1 MVWPCEWPFFISA
14 EESPRE
20 NGLRYDSSG
29 ERRLPAC
36 SVRQPAERICA
47 EFNQDNPEIFAAGCR
62 ELQASSLC
70 SPEMSTTIIR
80 SGRVIDP
87 ANKRDEIV
95 DLVIVDGK
103 IAKRSEVRGEKSE
116 AEEIDASNLI
126 VCPGLI
132 DMHVHLR
139 EPGFA
144 HKETIESGARAAA
157 AGGFTTIVCMPNT
170 SPPADDPAAIAWIND
185 RAAETACVNV
195 LATGAI
201 SKNLAGE
208 ELAPIGSLAQAGVV
222 AITDDGHCVQNHE
235 LMRRAVEYARMVEL
249 PVLDHCQDYNL
260 VGNGLV
266 HEGYWST
273 LLGLPGWPAAGE
285 EAIVMRN
292 ILLAE
297 LCDHHIHC
305 QHVSAAGSVR
315 LIREARARGV
325 KISGEVCPH
334 HIALTDEA
342 IQNFDTNYKMNPPLR
357 SQKDVDALL
366 EGIADGTLSIL
377 ASDHAPHAKFEK
389 EVEFDAAPF
398 GIVGL
403 ETELGL
409 FIDLLFHKKKT
420 IELPRLV
427 EMFTVEPARLLKLEA
442 GTLSAGAPADITLID
457 PKLEWTVKIDNFQ
470 SASRNTPFDGWKLKG
485 RAVRT
490 IVSGETVWK
499 L

>member
-1 MVWPCEWPFFISA
+1 MNSA
-14 EESPRE
+14 
-20 NGLRYDSSG
+20 
-29 ERRLPAC
+29 
-36 SVRQPAERICA
+36 
-47 EFNQDNPEIFAAGCR
+47 
-62 ELQASSLC
+62 
-70 SPEMSTTIIR
+70 TIIR
-80 SGRVIDP
+80 NGRVIDP
-87 ANKRDEIV
+87 ANKRDEIA
-95 DLVIVDGK
+95 DLLIVDGK
-103 IAKRSEVRGEKSE
+103 VAPVSQLSTLNTQPD
-116 AEEIDASNLI
+116 EIDARNLI

-139 EPGFA
+139 EPGFG

-157 AGGFTTIVCMPNT
+157 AGGFTTVVCMPNT
-170 SPPADDPAAIAWIND
+170 SPVADNPSTIAWIKD
-185 RAAETACVNV
+185 RAAAVACVNV
-195 LATGAI
+195 LPAGAI

-208 ELAPIGSLAQAGVV
+208 ELAPIGSLAQTGVV

-235 LMRRAVEYARMVEL
+235 VMRRALEYARMVDV

-260 VGNGLV
+260 VGNGVV
-266 HEGYWST
+266 HEGYWSI
-273 LLGLPGWPAAGE
+273 LLGLPGWPASGE

-305 QHVSAAGSVR
+305 QHLSTAGSVR
-315 LIREARARGV
+315 LLREARARGV
-325 KISGEVCPH
+325 KISGEACPH

-357 SQKDVDALL
+357 SQADVDALL

-377 ASDHAPHAKFEK
+377 CSDHAPHADFEK

-409 FIDLLFHKKKT
+409 FLDLLVHKLRKIDIVRL
-420 IELPRLV
+420 IE
-427 EMFTVEPARLLKLEA
+427 MYTDEPARLLKIDA
-442 GTLSAGAPADITLID
+442 GGLSPGATADVTVID
-457 PKLEWTVKIDNFQ
+457 PDLEWTVRVDKFE
-470 SASRNTPFDGWKLKG
+470 SASRNSPFDGWKLKG

-490 IVSGETVWK
+490 IVGGKTVWK

>member
-1 MVWPCEWPFFISA
+1 MSA
-14 EESPRE
+14 
-20 NGLRYDSSG
+20 
-29 ERRLPAC
+29 
-36 SVRQPAERICA
+36 I
-47 EFNQDNPEIFAAGCR
+47 
-62 ELQASSLC
+62 
-70 SPEMSTTIIR
+70 IIR
-80 SGRVIDP
+80 GGRIIDP
-87 ANKRDEIV
+87 ANKRDEIA
-95 DLVIVDGK
+95 DLYIVDGK
-103 IAKRSEVRGEKSE
+103 IVGSKSE
-116 AEEIDASNLI
+116 IREEFTRRGGKSEIEEIDARGLI
-126 VCPGLI
+126 VAPGLI
-132 DMHVHLR
+132 DIHVHLR
-139 EPGFA
+139 EPGFG
-144 HKETIESGARAAA
+144 HKETIESGGRAAA

-170 SPPADDPAAIAWIND
+170 SPTADNPSTIAWIKD
-185 RAAETACVNV
+185 CAAAVACVNV
-195 LATGAI
+195 LPTGAI

-235 LMRRAVEYARMVEL
+235 VMRRAVEYARMVDL

-260 VGNGLV
+260 VGAGVV

-285 EAIVMRN
+285 EAMVMRN
-292 ILLAE
+292 VSLAE

-305 QHVSAAGSVR
+305 QHVTTIGSVR
-315 LIREARARGV
+315 LLREARARGV

-342 IQNFDTNYKMNPPLR
+342 IQDFDTKCKMNPPLR
-357 SQKDVDALL
+357 SQADVNALM

-377 ASDHAPHAKFEK
+377 ASDHAPHADFEK

-409 FIDLLFHKKKT
+409 FIDLLVHKHHKIDIARLIAMYT
-420 IELPRLV
+420 I
-427 EMFTVEPARLLKLEA
+427 EPARLLRIDA
-442 GTLSAGAPADITLID
+442 GTLSIGARADVTLID
-457 PKLEWTVKIDNFQ
+457 PELEWTVWIDQFE
-470 SASRNTPFDGWKLKG
+470 SASRNSPFNGWKLKG

-490 IVSGETVWK
+490 IAGGKTVWK

>member
-1 MVWPCEWPFFISA
+1 MSA
-14 EESPRE
+14 
-20 NGLRYDSSG
+20 
-29 ERRLPAC
+29 
-36 SVRQPAERICA
+36 
-47 EFNQDNPEIFAAGCR
+47 
-62 ELQASSLC
+62 
-70 SPEMSTTIIR
+70 TIIR
-80 SGRVIDP
+80 NGRVIDP
-87 ANKRDEIV
+87 ANKRDEVI
-95 DLVIVDGK
+95 DLLIIDGK
-103 IAKRSEVRGEKSE
+103 IASLSQLSTLNSQLD
-116 AEEIDASNLI
+116 EINASNLI

-139 EPGFA
+139 EPGFG

-170 SPPADDPAAIAWIND
+170 SPAADNPSTIAWIKD
-185 RAAETACVNV
+185 RAGDTACVNV
-195 LATGAI
+195 LPTGAI
-201 SKNLAGE
+201 SKNLGGE
-208 ELAPIGSLAQAGVV
+208 ELAPIGSLVQAGIV
-222 AITDDGHCVQNHE
+222 AITDDGHCVQNHQV
-235 LMRRAVEYARMVEL
+235 MRRAVEYARMVGV

-260 VGNGLV
+260 VGNGVV

-305 QHVSAAGSVR
+305 QHVTTAGSVR
-315 LIREARARGV
+315 LLREARTRGV

-342 IQNFDTNYKMNPPLR
+342 IQNFDTSCKMNPPLR
-357 SQKDVDALL
+357 SQADVDALL
-366 EGIADGTLSIL
+366 EGVADGTVSIL
-377 ASDHAPHAKFEK
+377 VSDHAPHADFEK

-398 GIVGL
+398 GIIGL

-409 FIDLLFHKKKT
+409 FLDLLVHKHCKIDIMRL
-420 IELPRLV
+420 IE
-427 EMFTVEPARLLKLEA
+427 MYTVEPRRLLKINA
-442 GTLSAGAPADITLID
+442 GTLSIGAAADLTLID
-457 PKLEWTVKIDNFQ
+457 PDLEWSVRVDTFE
-470 SASRNTPFDGWKLKG
+470 SASRNSPFDGWNLKG

-490 IVSGETVWK
+490 IVGGKTVWK